1 MCVFG
6 GISIKELLKEPFRTM
21 IPYSSQTWM
30 VFFQRIDTCSDMSKD
45 LGIYSYEAEIVWS
58 HSRGSDEILQRHVPA
73 MKPGAKIAIHE
84 FVLPDSPEIRL
95 TETMDM

>member
-45 LGIYSYEAEIVWS
+45 LGTYEAEIVWS
-58 HSRGSDEILQRHVPA
+58 HSRDSYEILQKQSHR
-73 MKPGAKIAIHE
+73 
-84 FVLPDSPEIRL
+84 
-95 TETMDM
+95 

>member
-6 GISIKELLKEPFRTM
+6 GISRKELLKEPFRTM

-30 VFFQRIDTCSDMSKD
+30 VFFQRIDTFSDMSKD
-45 LGIYSYEAEIVWS
+45 LGIYEAEIVWS
-58 HSRGSDEILQRHVPA
+58 HSRDSYEILQKLVPA

-95 TETMDM
+95 TETIGL

>member
-30 VFFQRIDTCSDMSKD
+30 VFSQRIDTCSDMSKD
-45 LGIYSYEAEIVWS
+45 LGIYEAEIVWS
-58 HSRGSDEILQRHVPA
+58 HSRDTYEILQEQE
-73 MKPGAKIAIHE
+73 PGAKIAIHE